1 MRYKT
6 VLSAVALATLATTT
20 PVLADGVAKQNID
33 KGWTFKQV
41 RGNNW
46 YPATVPGVVQTDLM
60 DNKIIEDPFFR
71 LNERNIQWID
81 KEDWEYKTTLNVS
94 PDIFNKDNIELDF
107 KGLDTYA
114 DVYLNDSCILKADN
128 MFREWTVN
136 VKNLLKKDDNELR
149 VYFHSPIK
157 VDLPKFEALKFP
169 VEAGND
175 QSENGGIFDK
185 KVSIFARKAGYHYGW
200 DWGPRIVT
208 SGIWRPVYLVGW
220 NDARIDNIFYDQTN
234 VTAKRADIKTR
245 VQVIADKDGEVTLN
259 IKADGIKN
267 NWTKKAQVKK
277 GTNVI
282 ETELTVNNPKLW
294 WSNGLGEAHLY
305 PFTATISMD
314 DKIAD
319 SHTTNIGIRSIRVI
333 NKPDKDGHTFYFELN
348 GVPVFMKG
356 ANYIPQDN
364 FLPRVTAE
372 QYKTTVMDAVN
383 ANMNMLRVWGGGIY
397 EEDLFYDL
405 CDRHGILVWQ
415 DFMFACSVYPLTPEL
430 EENIRQEAIDNVIRL
445 RNHPSLAIWC
455 GNNEIHTAWF
465 NWGWMKKFDQYGVT
479 EQLRND
485 TKKLFNGILA
495 DVVKEYDPTIFYWPS
510 SPYGGDP
517 DAKCESGKPNWN
529 PNGDAH
535 YWGVWQG
542 VDSIAHFNKVK
553 ARFFSEYGFQSF
565 PEYQSVL
572 KYAPEERDHDIYSD
586 VMMAH
591 QRGGQIANSRIEN
604 ITLEEYRKPKDFPST
619 LYMSILLQGDAMKTA
634 MEAHRRMMPYN
645 MGSLFWQHNDC
656 WPVASWSS
664 RDYYGRWKAQ
674 HYFTK
679 KAFRDILVSPIA
691 EDGTLNV
698 WVISDRLKAVK
709 GKLDI
714 RVMDLKG
721 TVLFSKNSNVTL
733 PANTSKIQFSA
744 PVESLLAG
752 KNLNEVVVNARFI
765 ENGKESEVISN
776 NYFFTRYKDID
787 FPKADIQMTSVPAAD
802 GFDVTIQSDVFARAV
817 FLSIDGI
824 DNFFSDNYFDLLP
837 NEPVTIHVTTK
848 LDKASFDKQLKS
860 QSIVDAYN

>member
-1 MRYKT
+1 
-6 VLSAVALATLATTT
+6 
-20 PVLADGVAKQNID
+20 
-33 KGWTFKQV
+33 
-41 RGNNW
+41 
-46 YPATVPGVVQTDLM
+46 
-60 DNKIIEDPFFR
+60 
-71 LNERNIQWID
+71 
-81 KEDWEYKTTLNVS
+81 
-94 PDIFNKDNIELDF
+94 
-107 KGLDTYA
+107 
-114 DVYLNDSCILKADN
+114 
-128 MFREWTVN
+128 
-136 VKNLLKKDDNELR
+136 
-149 VYFHSPIK
+149 
-157 VDLPKFEALKFP
+157 
-169 VEAGND
+169 
-175 QSENGGIFDK
+175 
-185 KVSIFARKAGYHYGW
+185 
-200 DWGPRIVT
+200 
-208 SGIWRPVYLVGW
+208 
-220 NDARIDNIFYDQTN
+220 
-234 VTAKRADIKTR
+234 
-245 VQVIADKDGEVTLN
+245 
-259 IKADGIKN
+259 
-267 NWTKKAQVKK
+267 
-277 GTNVI
+277 
-282 ETELTVNNPKLW
+282 
-294 WSNGLGEAHLY
+294 
-305 PFTATISMD
+305 
-314 DKIAD
+314 
-319 SHTTNIGIRSIRVI
+319 
-333 NKPDKDGHTFYFELN
+333 
-348 GVPVFMKG
+348 
-356 ANYIPQDN
+356 
-364 FLPRVTAE
+364 
-372 QYKTTVMDAVN
+372 
-383 ANMNMLRVWGGGIY
+383 
-397 EEDLFYDL
+397 
-405 CDRHGILVWQ
+405 
-415 DFMFACSVYPLTPEL
+415 
-430 EENIRQEAIDNVIRL
+430 
-445 RNHPSLAIWC
+445 
-455 GNNEIHTAWF
+455 
-465 NWGWMKKFDQYGVT
+465 MKKFDQYGVT

-495 DVVKEYDPTIFYWPS
+495 DVVKKYDPTIFYWPS

-542 VDSIAHFNKVK
+542 VDSVAHFNKVK

-591 QRGGQIANSRIEN
+591 QRGGQ
-604 ITLEEYRKPKDFPST
+604 
-619 LYMSILLQGDAMKTA
+619 
-634 MEAHRRMMPYN
+634 MPYN
-645 MGSLFWQHNDC
+645 MGSLFWLHTDC

-802 GFDVTIQSDVFARAV
+802 GFDVTVQSDVFARAV

-860 QSIVDAYN
+860 QSIVDALN

>member
-1 MRYKT
+1 
-6 VLSAVALATLATTT
+6 
-20 PVLADGVAKQNID
+20 
-33 KGWTFKQV
+33 
-41 RGNNW
+41 
-46 YPATVPGVVQTDLM
+46 
-60 DNKIIEDPFFR
+60 
-71 LNERNIQWID
+71 
-81 KEDWEYKTTLNVS
+81 
-94 PDIFNKDNIELDF
+94 
-107 KGLDTYA
+107 
-114 DVYLNDSCILKADN
+114 
-128 MFREWTVN
+128 
-136 VKNLLKKDDNELR
+136 
-149 VYFHSPIK
+149 
-157 VDLPKFEALKFP
+157 
-169 VEAGND
+169 
-175 QSENGGIFDK
+175 
-185 KVSIFARKAGYHYGW
+185 
-200 DWGPRIVT
+200 
-208 SGIWRPVYLVGW
+208 
-220 NDARIDNIFYDQTN
+220 
-234 VTAKRADIKTR
+234 
-245 VQVIADKDGEVTLN
+245 
-259 IKADGIKN
+259 
-267 NWTKKAQVKK
+267 
-277 GTNVI
+277 
-282 ETELTVNNPKLW
+282 
-294 WSNGLGEAHLY
+294 
-305 PFTATISMD
+305 
-314 DKIAD
+314 
-319 SHTTNIGIRSIRVI
+319 
-333 NKPDKDGHTFYFELN
+333 
-348 GVPVFMKG
+348 
-356 ANYIPQDN
+356 
-364 FLPRVTAE
+364 
-372 QYKTTVMDAVN
+372 
-383 ANMNMLRVWGGGIY
+383 
-397 EEDLFYDL
+397 
-405 CDRHGILVWQ
+405 
-415 DFMFACSVYPLTPEL
+415 
-430 EENIRQEAIDNVIRL
+430 
-445 RNHPSLAIWC
+445 
-455 GNNEIHTAWF
+455 
-465 NWGWMKKFDQYGVT
+465 MKKFDQYGVT

-495 DVVKEYDPTIFYWPS
+495 DVVKKYDPTIFYWPS

-542 VDSIAHFNKVK
+542 VDSVAHFNKVK

-591 QRGGQIANSRIEN
+591 QRGGQ
-604 ITLEEYRKPKDFPST
+604 
-619 LYMSILLQGDAMKTA
+619 
-634 MEAHRRMMPYN
+634 MPYN
-645 MGSLFWQHNDC
+645 MGSLFWLHNDC

-802 GFDVTIQSDVFARAV
+802 GFDVTVQSDVFARAV
-817 FLSIDGI
+817 FGDDGGHVI
-824 DNFFSDNYFDLLP
+824 IPILRQYMGIYPPALLLDGGKP
-837 NEPVTIHVTTK
+837 DQLQIHVVVGDGVGDI
-848 LDKASFDKQLKS
+848 LHKS
-860 QSIVDAYN
+860 VHVVDAAVAFKGRPQGAADVLSQIAPLYLAVISLKIHVHVLPR